1 MWDQSLTEIVQD
13 LLFLLIEK
21 KKSYLLCHEY
31 GNMTSF

>member
-1 MWDQSLTEIVQD
+1 MWNQCLTGIVQD

-21 KKSYLLCHEY
+21 KSYLLCDAY